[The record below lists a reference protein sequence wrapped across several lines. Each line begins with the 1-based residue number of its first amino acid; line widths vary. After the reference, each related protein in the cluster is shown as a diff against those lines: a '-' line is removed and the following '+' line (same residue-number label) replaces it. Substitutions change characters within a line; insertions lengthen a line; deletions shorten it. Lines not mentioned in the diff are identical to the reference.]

1 MGVMIMWSADE
12 VITTVKWMQKKYNM
26 KGELDV
32 ELFCREFG
40 VDVNGVV
47 YLLARLFAVMFK
59 GIREADNELRKLREE
74 NKRLCRLVNNM
85 CHDNGRIVQMAKVMS
100 GEPIARKKT
109 KNLMELSLQI
119 KLGLTDEELMENF
132 KISKTTLWRW
142 KKELEEKKKSDGGL
156 YF

>member
-1 MGVMIMWSADE
+1 
-12 VITTVKWMQKKYNM
+12 
-26 KGELDV
+26 
-32 ELFCREFG
+32 
-40 VDVNGVV
+40 
-47 YLLARLFAVMFK
+47 MFK

>member
-1 MGVMIMWSADE
+1 MKMWSVDDE
-12 VITTVKWMQKKYNM
+12 VIKTVKWMQEKYDI
-26 KGELDV
+26 KGEADA
-32 ELFCREFG
+32 EKFCRELG
-40 VDVNGVV
+40 VDVNGAVH
-47 YLLARLFAVMFK
+47 LLACLFSVMFK
-59 GIREADNELRKLREE
+59 GFRKENDEICRLRAE
-74 NKRLCRLVNNM
+74 NKMLNKVLNSTYR
-85 CHDNGRIVQMAKVMS
+85 DNGRIIQMSKVMA